1 MSVHLRQMQAV
12 WICPELVSAREFT
25 NHGEEVQVAGRLAV
39 TVSAAT
45 ALGSGTEV
53 SPSYLGLKQ

>member
-1 MSVHLRQMQAV
+1 MQAV
-12 WICPELVSAREFT
+12 WICPKLVSTREFT
-25 NHGEEVQVAGRLAV
+25 NHGEEMQVARLLAV